1 MRCAVADHNVV
12 AFVSY
17 TASKCV
23 QSILCAFLSVQVHSL
38 CPTILAVFAMLCN
51 ALPEKYCSSSDPLCP
66 TISAV
71 CIVSL
76 CNISPKYFYVSC
88 AKVFQRSIQIRSVRQ
103 YWQYLQC
110 IVPVCSNC
118 TLLSLCALNIKL
130 HSPLLSVPIIL
141 CWGCIGGLQCALY
154 CFQLSCGHVV
164 LSESII

>member
-1 MRCAVADHNVV
+1 MCAK
-12 AFVSY
+12 Y
-17 TASKCV
+17 
-23 QSILCAFLSVQVHSL
+23 SL
-38 CPTILAVFAMLCN
+38 CLPLRPSSFALSNNIGCICN
-51 ALPEKYCSSSDPLCP
+51 ALQCSSREVLFKFR
-66 TISAV
+66 SALSNNIYCLQ

-76 CNISPKYFYVSC
+76 CNISPEYFYVSC

-141 CWGCIGGLQCALY
+141 CWGCIGGVQCALY
-154 CFQLSCGHVV
+154 CFQLSCGRVV
-164 LSESII
+164 LSESIIKPNICVSCYKV